1 MIFRDRQQAG
11 KLLADKLAERPWK
24 NAIVIGLARGGV
36 MVAAQISHKL
46 SFPLDVL
53 VVKKSPSPPNPEL
66 ALGALAPE
74 GVFVV
79 DWRLT
84 QRLGADEDYIKR
96 QIARLGEEIKQKTLV
111 YRRGKKP
118 LAVKGQTVIL
128 VDDGVAT
135 GATAQAAIKWC
146 KKKGAA
152 QIGLALPVISPE
164 AVARL
169 RSEVTELV
177 ALDTPFD
184 LGAVGQF
191 YKHFEQ
197 VTDDEVIELLRD
209 GKTVRQ

>member
-11 KLLADKLAERPWK
+11 KLLAAKLASRPWK

-36 MVAAQISHKL
+36 QVAAQVSRQL
-46 SFPLDVL
+46 SLPLDVL
-53 VVKKSPSPPNPEL
+53 VVKKIPSPPNPEL

-96 QIARLGEEIKQKTLV
+96 QIARLGEEIKQKNLFF
-111 YRRGKKP
+111 RRGKKP
-118 LAVKGQTVIL
+118 LAVKGRIVVL
-128 VDDGVAT
+128 VDDGLAT
-135 GATAQAAIKWC
+135 CATVEAAIKWC

-152 QIGLALPVISPE
+152 KIMLALPVIPAE
-164 AVARL
+164 GVARL
-169 RSEVTELV
+169 RPEVTELV

-184 LGAVGQF
+184 
-191 YKHFEQ
+191 
-197 VTDDEVIELLRD
+197 
-209 GKTVRQ
+209 